1 MHLLNARDCTSLC
14 SIRGTCLLSNLSNCP
29 KLFTNLAIDSH
40 LSISGT
46 QCLDSSITSL
56 GSTNR
61 FSSFRQYAGIQDNSC
76 QLFRFPGSSIES
88 MNILYDGNSIP
99 EWFTNKSM
107 GNHVKVELPSDWCYD
122 KFMGYGTCVVFKR
135 KIPRESIG
143 YSIKNFDG
151 SSLGGCFPYFNERY
165 FKGKPIRMNEPYMVW
180 LHYTWNTSEWK
191 EAKNVVTFCFDEDN
205 DVEVKEFGA
214 RLICDGDL
222 KQDVTNSIITWWGH
236 EFVQASMSWRR

>member
-1 MHLLNARDCTSLC
+1 MHLLMVHKT
-14 SIRGTCLLSNLSNCP
+14 GTCCYSDLSNCP
-29 KLFTNLAIDSH
+29 KLFANLAIDSQ
-40 LSISGT
+40 LTISGT

-61 FSSFRQYAGIQDNSC
+61 FSSFRQYAGIQNNEC
-76 QLFRFPGSSIES
+76 TVLRCPGSSIES
-88 MNILYDGNSIP
+88 MDIVYHRNSIP

-122 KFMGYGTCVVFKR
+122 TFRGFGTCVVFKR
-135 KIPRESIG
+135 KIRRKSIR

-151 SSLGGCFPYFNERY
+151 SSLGGRYIEGEPISINES
-165 FKGKPIRMNEPYMVW
+165 YMVW

-191 EAKNVVTFCFDEDN
+191 EAKNVVTFCLNEDN

-222 KQDVTNSIITWWGH
+222 EQDVTNSIITWWVH
-236 EFVQASMSWRR
+236 DFVWASWTYKRL